1 MVSTD
6 TVQSIPVPARAQHSG
21 NGRTSWAAILASQLY
36 SRTTL
41 DKTLHSGV
49 PVHLQNGVRKGIL
62 NLRGVLLGD
71 IALEGLVFSSGSAPD
86 GSFLLMHT
94 PCLGA
99 ISLWNLPGLGAKGLG
114 EYHSFK
120 SPTEIRKS

>member
-71 IALEGLVFSSGSAPD
+71 IALEGWFSVLVL
-86 GSFLLMHT
+86 LLMAAS
-94 PCLGA
+94 C
-99 ISLWNLPGLGAKGLG
+99 
-114 EYHSFK
+114 
-120 SPTEIRKS
+120 